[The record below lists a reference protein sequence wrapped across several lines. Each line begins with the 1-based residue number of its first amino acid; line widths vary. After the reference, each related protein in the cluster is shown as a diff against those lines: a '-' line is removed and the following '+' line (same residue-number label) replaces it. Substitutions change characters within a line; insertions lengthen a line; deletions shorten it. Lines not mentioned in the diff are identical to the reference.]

1 MVTGL
6 VTDPHPILNDLVPS
20 VVTTVY
26 RRYRKYVDR
35 ADLTQ
40 EAYAWL
46 MTRVS
51 YFNELLDEEDDTQRL
66 INQKRI
72 AYQMRRGVERYAR
85 KEKASKSGYQT
96 NDESFYDV
104 ITIAQLLPYV
114 IASVVNDTA
123 IEQAQNLVNDGTP
136 RKPAAPAEGGNL
148 LATLI
153 DIKKSYELLEE
164 DEQNI
169 LRLRYHENYTLQQ
182 LSEATECAISTADRR
197 CGNAL
202 RKILNFMGGESPYQ
216 WTTITSAISVIA
228 N

>member
-1 MVTGL
+1 MTE
-6 VTDPHPILNDLVPS
+6 PNPILNDIVPS
-20 VVTTVY
+20 VVSLVH

-46 MTRVS
+46 MTRVV
-51 YFNELLDEEDDTQRL
+51 YFNGLLEEESESIRLANQRR
-66 INQKRI
+66 IGWQMKR
-72 AYQMRRGVERYAR
+72 AVERYAR
-85 KEKASKSGYQT
+85 KEKATRSGYQT

-136 RKPAAPAEGGNL
+136 RKPSAPSEGGNL

-153 DIKKSYELLEE
+153 DIKKSYELLDE
-164 DEQNI
+164 DEQKI

-182 LSEATECAISTADRR
+182 LSEVLECAISTADRR

-202 RKILNFMGGESPYQ
+202 RKLLNFMGGESP
-216 WTTITSAISVIA
+216 
-228 N
+228 

>member
-1 MVTGL
+1 MTE
-6 VTDPHPILNDLVPS
+6 PHPILNDIVPS
-20 VVTTVY
+20 VVTLVH

-35 ADLTQ
+35 ADLVQ

-46 MTRVS
+46 MTRVI
-51 YFNELLDEEDDTQRL
+51 YFNGLLEEENETVRLANQRR
-66 INQKRI
+66 IGWQMKR
-72 AYQMRRGVERYAR
+72 AVERYAR
-85 KEKASKSGYQT
+85 KEKATRSGYQT

-104 ITIAQLLPYV
+104 VSIAQLLPYV

-136 RKPAAPAEGGNL
+136 RKPSAPAEGGNL

-153 DIKKSYELLEE
+153 DIKKSYELLDE
-164 DEQNI
+164 DEKKI

-182 LSEATECAISTADRR
+182 LSEVLECAISTADRR

-202 RKILNFMGGESPYQ
+202 RKLLNFMGGESPY
-216 WTTITSAISVIA
+216 
-228 N
+228 

>member
-1 MVTGL
+1 MTK
-6 VTDPHPILNDLVPS
+6 PHPILDDLVPS
-20 VVTTVY
+20 VVTIVH

-40 EAYAWL
+40 EAYAWV
-46 MTRVS
+46 MTRIS
-51 YFNELLDEEDDTQRL
+51 YFNGLLAEENEAVRLANQRR
-66 INQKRI
+66 IGWQMKR
-72 AYQMRRGVERYAR
+72 AVERYAR
-85 KEKASKSGYQT
+85 KEKATRSGYQT

-136 RKPAAPAEGGNL
+136 RKPSAPSEGGNL

-153 DIKKSYELLEE
+153 DIKKSYELLDE
-164 DEQNI
+164 DEQKI

-182 LSEATECAISTADRR
+182 LSEVLECAISTADRR

-202 RKILNFMGGESPYQ
+202 RKLLNFMGGESPYQ
-216 WTTITSAISVIA
+216 
-228 N
+228 

>member
-1 MVTGL
+1 VTE
-6 VTDPHPILNDLVPS
+6 PNPILNDIVPS
-20 VVTTVY
+20 VVSLVH

-46 MTRVS
+46 MTRVV
-51 YFNELLDEEDDTQRL
+51 YFNGLLEEESESIRLANQRR
-66 INQKRI
+66 IGWQMKRAI
-72 AYQMRRGVERYAR
+72 ERYAR
-85 KEKASKSGYQT
+85 KEKATRSGYQT

-136 RKPAAPAEGGNL
+136 RKPSAPSEGGNL

-153 DIKKSYELLEE
+153 DIKKSYELLDE
-164 DEQNI
+164 DEQKI

-182 LSEATECAISTADRR
+182 LSEVLECAISTADRR

-202 RKILNFMGGESPYQ
+202 RKLLNFMGGESPY
-216 WTTITSAISVIA
+216 
-228 N
+228 

>member
-1 MVTGL
+1 MTEL
-6 VTDPHPILNDLVPS
+6 HPQLDDLVPS
-20 VVTTVY
+20 VVTIVH

-40 EAYAWL
+40 EAYAWV
-46 MTRVS
+46 MARVV
-51 YFNELLDEEDDTQRL
+51 YFNGLLEDENDAVRL

-72 AYQMRRGVERYAR
+72 AFQMRRAIERYAR
-85 KEKASKSGYQT
+85 KEKAARSGYQT
-96 NDESFYDV
+96 NDESFYDTV
-104 ITIAQLLPYV
+104 TIAQLLPYV

-123 IEQAQNLVNDGTP
+123 IEQAQNLINDGTP

-153 DIKKSYELLEE
+153 DIKRSYESLDE
-164 DEQNI
+164 DDKNI

-182 LSEATECAISTADRR
+182 LSEATECAVSTADRR
-197 CGNAL
+197 CTNAL

-216 WTTITSAISVIA
+216 
-228 N
+228 

>member
-1 MVTGL
+1 VTE
-6 VTDPHPILNDLVPS
+6 PNPILNDIVPS
-20 VVTTVY
+20 VVSLVH

-46 MTRVS
+46 MTRVV
-51 YFNELLDEEDDTQRL
+51 YFNGLLEEESESIRLANQRR
-66 INQKRI
+66 IGWQMKR
-72 AYQMRRGVERYAR
+72 AVERYAR
-85 KEKASKSGYQT
+85 KEKAIRSGYQT

-136 RKPAAPAEGGNL
+136 RKPSAPSEGGNL

-153 DIKKSYELLEE
+153 DIKKSYGLLDE
-164 DEQNI
+164 DEQKI

-182 LSEATECAISTADRR
+182 LSEVLECAISTADRR

-202 RKILNFMGGESPYQ
+202 RKLLNFMGGESPY
-216 WTTITSAISVIA
+216 
-228 N
+228 

>member
-1 MVTGL
+1 MTEL
-6 VTDPHPILNDLVPS
+6 HPQLNDLVPS
-20 VVTTVY
+20 VVTVVH

-40 EAYAWL
+40 EAYAWV
-46 MTRVS
+46 MTRVV
-51 YFNELLDEEDDTQRL
+51 YFNGLLEDDNDAVRL

-72 AYQMRRGVERYAR
+72 AFQMRRAIERYAR
-85 KEKASKSGYQT
+85 KEKAARSGYQT
-96 NDESFYDV
+96 NDESFYDTV
-104 ITIAQLLPYV
+104 TIAQLLPYV

-123 IEQAQNLVNDGTP
+123 IEQAQNLINDGTP

-153 DIKKSYELLEE
+153 DIKRSYESLDE
-164 DEQNI
+164 DEKNI

-182 LSEATECAISTADRR
+182 LSEATECAVSTADRR
-197 CGNAL
+197 CTNAL

-216 WTTITSAISVIA
+216 
-228 N
+228 

>member
-1 MVTGL
+1 MTE
-6 VTDPHPILNDLVPS
+6 PHPILNDIVPS
-20 VVTTVY
+20 VVTLVH

-35 ADLTQ
+35 DDLTQ

-46 MTRVS
+46 MTRAS
-51 YFNELLDEEDDTQRL
+51 YFNGLLEEENEAVRLANQRR
-66 INQKRI
+66 IGWQMKRAI
-72 AYQMRRGVERYAR
+72 ERYAR
-85 KEKASKSGYQT
+85 KEKATRSGYQT

-104 ITIAQLLPYV
+104 VTIAQLLPYV

-136 RKPAAPAEGGNL
+136 RKPSAPAEGGNL

-153 DIKKSYELLEE
+153 DIKKAYELLDE
-164 DEQNI
+164 DEQKI

-182 LSEATECAISTADRR
+182 LSEVLECAISTADRR

-202 RKILNFMGGESPYQ
+202 RKLLNFMGGESPY
-216 WTTITSAISVIA
+216 V
-228 N
+228 

>member
-1 MVTGL
+1 MTE
-6 VTDPHPILNDLVPS
+6 PNPILNDIVPS
-20 VVTTVY
+20 VVSLVH

-46 MTRVS
+46 MTRVV
-51 YFNELLDEEDDTQRL
+51 YFNGLLEEESESIRLANQRR
-66 INQKRI
+66 IGWQMKRAI
-72 AYQMRRGVERYAR
+72 ERYAR
-85 KEKASKSGYQT
+85 KEKATRSGYQT

-136 RKPAAPAEGGNL
+136 RKPSAPSEGGNL

-153 DIKKSYELLEE
+153 DIKKAYELLDE
-164 DEQNI
+164 DEQKI

-182 LSEATECAISTADRR
+182 LSEVLECAISTADRR

-202 RKILNFMGGESPYQ
+202 RKLLNFMGGESPY
-216 WTTITSAISVIA
+216 V
-228 N
+228 

>member
-1 MVTGL
+1 MTE
-6 VTDPHPILNDLVPS
+6 PNPILNDIVPS
-20 VVTTVY
+20 VVSLVH

-40 EAYAWL
+40 EAYAWV
-46 MTRVS
+46 MTRVV
-51 YFNELLDEEDDTQRL
+51 YFNGLLEEENESVRLANQRR
-66 INQKRI
+66 IGWQMKRAI
-72 AYQMRRGVERYAR
+72 ERYAR
-85 KEKASKSGYQT
+85 KEKATRSGYQT

-136 RKPAAPAEGGNL
+136 RKPSAPSEGGNL

-153 DIKKSYELLEE
+153 DIKKSYELLDE
-164 DEQNI
+164 DEQKI

-182 LSEATECAISTADRR
+182 LSEVLECAISTADRR

-202 RKILNFMGGESPYQ
+202 RKLLNFMGGESPY
-216 WTTITSAISVIA
+216 
-228 N
+228 